1 MFVLGLQGSLP
12 TWHFQAKVGT
22 RHSSQ
27 RKQTA
32 SQYLLSL
39 PTPQHVVGNGE
50 KLPGCQTQGD
60 SVTPLSLWSG
70 KETEEAGTSVYRA
83 GTTTSSG
90 SVFPPLSAS
99 LRPSWTTVLAMQV
112 RRAGQFFLLGGEH
125 SHSALFLCSHCPV
138 LTQTHLRNEC
148 LQ

>member
-1 MFVLGLQGSLP
+1 MAFPGKGGN
-12 TWHFQAKVGT
+12 TAFQPEETDCQSV
-22 RHSSQ
+22 
-27 RKQTA
+27 
-32 SQYLLSL
+32 LLSL